1 MFFDSCEF
9 DFSMKKKEK
18 IVHKQN
24 SIEYI
29 EKLIIDHEKQIEKLK
44 KEKIKLELEIE
55 QNKFDGNH
63 IDEDPALFV

>member
-18 IVHKQN
+18 IIHKQN